1 MSPRKFNGFRKEK
14 QRIRQLVPVLPA
26 ELIDS
31 DEDDISSDDDSYG
44 DPEFRLSEI
53 DGD

>member
-1 MSPRKFNGFRKEK
+1 MSPRKFYGFRREK
-14 QRIRQLVPVLPA
+14 QKIRQMVPVLPA
-26 ELIDS
+26 ELMDS
-31 DEDDISSDDDSYG
+31 DEDGITSDDDSYG